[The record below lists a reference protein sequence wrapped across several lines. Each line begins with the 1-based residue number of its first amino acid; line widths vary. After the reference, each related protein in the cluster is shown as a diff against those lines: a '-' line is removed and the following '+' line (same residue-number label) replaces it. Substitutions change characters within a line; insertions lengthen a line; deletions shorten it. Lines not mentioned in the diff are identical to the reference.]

1 MPSGGVETPIPE
13 SMFARLASATRYVIS
28 GAGPASWFGPLQPLA
43 PQAPAEVKGRQWD
56 YPFGV
61 NINYIPRSE
70 SALSFDNL
78 RSLADALPLL
88 RAVIE
93 TRKDQIAA
101 LNWTIRARDPR
112 NAEAAA
118 RRCESARAFFVTPDR
133 RHDFATW
140 LRILIEDM
148 LVIDAACVYP
158 RYTRSGALY
167 SLDVIDGANIKPLIG
182 EDGRSPE
189 APGAA
194 YQQVLHGVPA
204 ADFSAD
210 ELLYLPRNVRSH
222 RLYGMSPVEQIAL
235 TINIALRREQA
246 TLEYYNTG
254 SIPDS
259 FATLPKDWT
268 VDQIRQFQDYFDA
281 LMSGNLARRRMV
293 KFMPADF
300 KLTETR
306 QSPLK
311 DQYDE
316 WLARVICYAFSVPA
330 SAFIT
335 QVNRATSQ
343 TLRTQ
348 AAQEGLV
355 PLKAWVKRA
364 LDRVV
369 QVCLKQPDLEFAWVG
384 DDAVDPLQQAQTIA
398 ILVNAGIKTRDE
410 ARAELGLAGAKGV
423 AKFNSYHDELGRFTT
438 GDGAGGASDNQ
449 VAANEYGPTT
459 DVGGGGARQRVA
471 IGGTPMFEAPAV
483 EPARPIEVAPMKPV
497 PTSPE
502 PATPAIAEP
511 PPKQEPSSSPPA
523 SWSNPTTLAEH
534 FAKHGADFGA
544 TDSSSYAQKASE
556 FYSRSLT
563 AGYLRKVDIDGT
575 IRIYDPAT
583 RAGSDQSV
591 SYPQALK

>member
-398 ILVNAGIKTRDE
+398 ILVNAGIKTCDE

-423 AKFNSYHDELGRFTT
+423 AKYNHNHDELGRFTT
-438 GDGAGGASDNQ
+438 GDVAGGAGAGTQ
-449 VAANEYGPTT
+449 VAQNERGPTMT
-459 DVGGGGARQRVA
+459 DIGGGN
-471 IGGTPMFEAPAV
+471 
-483 EPARPIEVAPMKPV
+483 
-497 PTSPE
+497 
-502 PATPAIAEP
+502 
-511 PPKQEPSSSPPA
+511 PKPSSSPTA
-523 SWSNPTTLAEH
+523 AAEGLTQTAATTAPVTIAHEAPKGAVEFKSGDGVTFLSRIIQPSRRGAE
-534 FAKHGADFGA
+534 K
-544 TDSSSYAQKASE
+544 
-556 FYSRSLT
+556 SRF
-563 AGYLRKVDIDGT
+563 
-575 IRIYDPAT
+575 T
-583 RAGSDQSV
+583 RAGFVRYSDDGHV
-591 SYPQALK
+591 SAAPAV